1 MCIQINNYNNKK
13 KNKQLFVF
21 VFAVMFLS
29 LSSYSCM
36 YSMIGAQGI
45 KFRTKTEKK
54 IVEGE
59 KKKEKGKNENANWAT
74 L

>member
-21 VFAVMFLS
+21 FAVMFLL